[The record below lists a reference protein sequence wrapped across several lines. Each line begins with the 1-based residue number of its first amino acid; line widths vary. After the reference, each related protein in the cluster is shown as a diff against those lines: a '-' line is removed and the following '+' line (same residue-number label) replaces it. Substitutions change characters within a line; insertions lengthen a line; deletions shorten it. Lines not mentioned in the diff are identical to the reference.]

1 MNPKTRRLHES
12 TQQLNS
18 LFSLLLIAGLLF
30 TGCSSGDE
38 KARNE
43 TPPPARTLEYT
54 ASVSF
59 LNGDGSVA
67 SVIDAAVADDD
78 RSRSEGFVDV
88 CDLPER
94 AGWLLIIAEG
104 AARGSWRAD

>member
-30 TGCSSGDE
+30 TGCSSGGE

-67 SVIDAAVADDD
+67 SVIDAAVAEDV
-78 RSRSEGFVDV
+78 RSRSEGLMDV
-88 CDLPER
+88 CALPKASGR
-94 AGWLLIIAEG
+94 LFSLAKWP
-104 AARGSWRAD
+104 RRSF